1 MAETFAAPMGAVR
14 EQKPQRPGEP
24 GAGLQLD
31 FDPDALRA
39 KYRAERERRLRPEGE
54 GQYDELTGH
63 LAHYAEH
70 DPYVAADFTRAPL
83 TDEVEVLIIGGGFCG
98 LLAAARL
105 REAGVADIRILEAG
119 GDFGGTW
126 YWNRYPGAQC
136 DIESYSYLPLLEELN
151 YVPKEKYSYVTEIF
165 EHAQRIGR
173 AYNLYDSACFQT
185 SVREIRWDE
194 AAKRWTVRTNRD
206 DAMRARFVIMA
217 AGTLNRA
224 KLPHIPGRES
234 FEGHTFHTSRWDYAY
249 TGGSTL
255 GNLDKLGDKRVA
267 IIGTGATAIQAIP
280 HLGRHAK
287 HLYVFQRTPS
297 SVGVRGNKPT
307 DPDWAAS
314 LKPGWQR
321 ERRANFTDITL
332 GLPVEEDLVNDAWTD
347 MYKKLQTLR
356 PFKVQGDLSP
366 EEAAYHAEIADFM
379 QMNQI
384 RARVDE
390 MVADPG
396 IAEQLKP
403 WYRQYCKR
411 PTFNDD
417 FLPTFNRPNVTLV
430 DTSHSK
436 GVERITPKGL
446 VANGVEYE
454 VDCIIYSTGF
464 QANSTFRKRFD
475 FEIVGRDGASLFDAW
490 STGVRTLHGHSTR
503 GFPNWFF
510 LGVSQNAISFNM
522 TSMFDDQAQH
532 VAYIIREATK
542 RGASTVEPTAEGEA
556 AWVRTIRDLS
566 VVNRDFLN
574 SCTPGIFNNEG
585 NLRSSESF
593 FSEAYSPG
601 VNAFNQLLADWR
613 ADGRMDGLELGS

>member
-1 MAETFAAPMGAVR
+1 MAETFAAPMGAV
-14 EQKPQRPGEP
+14 GER
-24 GAGLQLD
+24 GAEAGEGLKLD

-39 KYRAERERRLRPEGE
+39 KYRFERERRLRPEGE

-63 LAHYAEH
+63 LAHYAEN
-70 DPYVAADFTRAPL
+70 DPYVAPGFTREPL
-83 TDEVEVLIIGGGFCG
+83 TDEVDVVIIGGGFCG

-105 REAGVADIRILEAG
+105 KEAGVRDIRILEAG

-136 DIESYSYLPLLEELN
+136 DIESYSYLPLLEETN
-151 YVPKEKYSYVTEIF
+151 YVPKEKYSFVTEIF

-173 AYNLYDSACFQT
+173 HFGLYEKACFQT
-185 SVREIRWDE
+185 RVRDIRWDE
-194 AAKRWTVRTNRD
+194 DSRRWTVRTNHD

-224 KLPHIPGRES
+224 KLPAIPGRDT
-234 FEGHTFHTSRWDYAY
+234 FKGHTFHTSRWDYAY

-255 GNLDKLGDKRVA
+255 GNLDKLGDKTVA

-280 HLGRHAK
+280 HLGRAAK

-307 DPDWAAS
+307 DPDWAAA

-321 ERRANFTDITL
+321 DRRANFTDITL
-332 GLPVEEDLVNDAWTD
+332 GLPVEEDLVNDAWTE

-356 PFKVQGDLSP
+356 PFKLKDNMTP

-384 RARVDE
+384 RRRVDE
-390 MVADPG
+390 MVEDPVM
-396 IAEQLKP
+396 AELLKP

-417 FLPTFNRPNVTLV
+417 YLPTFNRPNVTLV
-430 DTSHSK
+430 DTVGSR
-436 GVERITPKGL
+436 GVECITPDGL

-454 VDCIIYSTGF
+454 VDCIIFSTGF

-475 FEIVGRDGASLFDAW
+475 FEIVGRDGVSLFDAW

-532 VAYIIREATK
+532 VAHIINQVLE
-542 RGASTVEPTAEGEA
+542 RGATSVEPTAEGETG
-556 AWVRTIRDLS
+556 WVKTIRDLS

-585 NLRSSESF
+585 NLRSTESF
-593 FSEAYSPG
+593 FAEAFSPG
-601 VNAFNQLLADWR
+601 VNVFNQLLADWR
-613 ADGRMDGLELGS
+613 AAGDLNGLELRS